1 MSPIAYRHRYSI
13 PCHLWEAHEA
23 KELYMAEAEEATLE
37 LTPAWINQVEQKIGW
52 LWTQQERAEREAVL
66 RPIAAFLAKHD
77 ARLLELLNEGI
88 RHLHEAFPESRGFKI
103 VLDADREIP
112 GWEYLV
118 VSVKTSLPAEE
129 AHARLNAFADAWLL
143 DHMAQVD
150 GTLLFDLEYE

>member
-1 MSPIAYRHRYSI
+1 MPRRGGSLWHVHDASTTQA
-13 PCHLWEAHEA
+13 PCTTLC
-23 KELYMAEAEEATLE
+23 KE
-37 LTPAWINQVEQKIGW
+37 
-52 LWTQQERAEREAVL
+52 

-88 RHLHEAFPESRGFKI
+88 RHLREAFSESRSFKI
-103 VLDADREIP
+103 VLEADREVP

-118 VSVKTSLPAEE
+118 VLVKTSLPAEE

>member
-1 MSPIAYRHRYSI
+1 MS
-13 PCHLWEAHEA
+13 
-23 KELYMAEAEEATLE
+23 EAEEATLE

-52 LWTQQERAEREAVL
+52 LWTQQERAAREAVL

-143 DHMAQVD
+143 DHMEQVD
-150 GTLLFDLEYE
+150 GTLIFDLEYE